1 MESSSNFLDS
11 NYANQNT
18 FSCKFPVLFCAQEQV
33 KTLVRLP
40 KYQINIENTTSF
52 YQSVSQCIEVKE
64 VGS

>member
-1 MESSSNFLDS
+1 MDS

-18 FSCKFPVLFCAQEQV
+18 FSCKILVLFCAQEQV

-40 KYQINIENTTSF
+40 KYQINIENTSF

-64 VGS
+64 VEVK